1 VTGRFR
7 GEPVGIFTGGDPL
20 PVSDSVVNA
29 ADFVGTVE
37 EAFAPACRLTDP
49 DPIYLAVWRW
59 LRDLAGRLDR
69 VVTPLLEGHPLW
81 ATAAGVFTVLALMWV
96 L

>member
-1 VTGRFR
+1 LAAHPK

-20 PVSDSVVNA
+20 LVSDSLVDA

-37 EAFAPACRLTDP
+37 EAFAPAYRITDP
-49 DPIYLAVWRW
+49 DPIYLAVWGW
-59 LRDLAGRLDR
+59 LRDVVGRLDR
-69 VVTPLLEGHPLW
+69 VVTPLIEGHPFW
-81 ATAAGVFTVLALMWV
+81 ATVAGGAVVLAVVGV